1 MSGYGSLFERLSGEA
16 DKRVGWSREG
26 LCNGFSGGPSGQDAE
41 HPCGERANVG
51 GLRVAGSE

>member
-26 LCNGFSGGPSGQDAE
+26 PVQRFQWRPIWARC
-41 HPCGERANVG
+41 
-51 GLRVAGSE
+51 